1 MNFSVK
7 NPQRKSS
14 MCYFYTR
21 NYKNKRMAGGARCAQ
36 PGLLQRQLVLCV
48 DDGYYFKCIILSVLF
63 LYVYKVCSIKILT
76 F

>member
-36 PGLLQRQLVLCV
+36 PGLAPTATGFMRRRW
-48 DDGYYFKCIILSVLF
+48 VLF
-63 LYVYKVCSIKILT
+63 
-76 F
+76 